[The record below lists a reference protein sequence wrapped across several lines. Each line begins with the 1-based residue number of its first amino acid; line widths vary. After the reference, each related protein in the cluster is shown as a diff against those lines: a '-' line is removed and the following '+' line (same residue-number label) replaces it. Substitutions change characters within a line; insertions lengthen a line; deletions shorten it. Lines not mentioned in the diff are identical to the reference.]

1 MSDPSKSREMKERW
15 RDPVY
20 REQGLQ
26 ALHKANERYVNKPR
40 SVAESIY
47 RMSRT
52 KAKTQRESPQQSQP
66 RQKSPND

>member
-1 MSDPSKSREMKERW
+1 MILFTENKDCKRST
-15 RDPVY
+15 
-20 REQGLQ
+20 
-26 ALHKANERYVNKPR
+26 KANERYVNKPR